1 MVAPTANTLLLPEA
15 LAALANLELV
25 ARCAVEGF
33 FHGLHRSRRFGFSQ
47 EFAEYRAYVEG
58 DDPRFVDWNVFA
70 RTDRTYIKRFEG
82 ETNTRL
88 MLVLD
93 ASGSMGYG
101 SGSITK
107 LRYAQFLAAALGY
120 MATQQH
126 DPVGLLVFD
135 AAMRSYR
142 PPSSR
147 AGSLPGL
154 LHALE
159 KIVPG
164 QQTDLETALQPL
176 AEHYSRRGLVAVI
189 SDLYC
194 DPAALTRAVRPLAQ
208 RGHDIMVL
216 QLLDRHE
223 LDPQWRESVL
233 LEDLESGQL
242 RDVSPDYLTKV
253 YPERLRAHLD
263 GLRSAVAELGAQ
275 HELVVTDE
283 PLDQALRR
291 YFLFRQRRN

>member
-1 MVAPTANTLLLPEA
+1 VSAPHTSTLLLPEA

-58 DDPRFVDWNVFA
+58 DDPRFVDWNVYA
-70 RTDRTYIKRFEG
+70 RTDRTYIRRYEG

-88 MLVLD
+88 MIVLD

-101 SGSITK
+101 SGTITK

-135 AAMRSYR
+135 AALRSYR
-142 PPSSR
+142 APSSR

-159 KIVPG
+159 KIQPG
-164 QQTDLETALQPL
+164 QQTDLEAALQPL
-176 AEHYSRRGLVAVI
+176 AEHYSRRGLVTVI

-216 QLLDRHE
+216 QLLDRQE
-223 LDPQWRESVL
+223 LDPRWRESVL
-233 LEDLESGQL
+233 LEDLESGQV
-242 RDVSPDYLTKV
+242 RDVSPDYLTRV
-253 YPERLRAHLD
+253 YPARLRAHLQ

-283 PLDQALRR
+283 PLNQALRR